1 MAFKHQ
7 REIASEQGIKA
18 WSCGAAWSAR
28 RPVKPE
34 VAGSNPVRT
43 ARPGHLGRGYGRVAQ
58 LAERA
63 PEKREVTGS
72 MPVPTTRESPDHPRY
87 GRPYRLQEDIG
98 GSAAPAHDD
107 QPREH
112 GQGR

>member
-1 MAFKHQ
+1 
-7 REIASEQGIKA
+7 
-18 WSCGAAWSAR
+18 
-28 RPVKPE
+28 
-34 VAGSNPVRT
+34 
-43 ARPGHLGRGYGRVAQ
+43 
-58 LAERA
+58 
-63 PEKREVTGS
+63 